1 MLLTGATVVTPDE
14 VLDDGWVQVAGERI
28 AAVGSGAA
36 PAGAAAT
43 DVGGRWI
50 VPGFVDVHVH
60 GGGGSSYTSGDPDQA
75 RTVADLHRRH
85 GTTTTF
91 ASLVTAPLPTMRRS
105 ITALADLVEDGTL
118 AGLHLEGPFLSVAR
132 CGAHDPSHLRAPD
145 REELADLLAAGAGTV
160 THVTVAPELHGG
172 LDLVRQLVDGGV
184 VPAVGHSDA
193 THEQA
198 AAAFAAGARLAT
210 HLYNAMRPVHH
221 REPGVVVA
229 ALEDDRV
236 TVELVNDGV
245 HLHDAIVRSA
255 FRQVG
260 AGRVALVTDAIVA
273 AGMGD
278 GVHGSGRR
286 RVEVVD
292 GTARL
297 AGSPTIAG
305 STLTMDVA
313 VRRAVQAGLA
323 LPDVARA
330 AATTPARALG
340 LDGVGTV
347 TPGSRADLVVLDADL
362 VVAGVL
368 ARGRWVDGPP
378 S

>member
-1 MLLTGATVVTPDE
+1 MLLTGAAVVTPGE
-14 VLDDGWVQVAGERI
+14 VLDEGWVEVAGEQI
-28 AAVGSGAA
+28 TAVGSGPA
-36 PAGAAAT
+36 PAGEAAT
-43 DVGGRWI
+43 DVGGRWL

-60 GGGGSSYTSGDPDQA
+60 GGGGSSYTTGDPDQA
-75 RTVADLHRRH
+75 RSAAALHRRH

-118 AGLHLEGPFLSVAR
+118 AGLHLEGPFLAATR
-132 CGAHDPSHLRAPD
+132 CGAHDPASLRSPD
-145 REELADLLAAGAGTV
+145 RDELADLLTAGRGTV
-160 THVTVAPELHGG
+160 RHVTVAPELPGG

-184 VPAVGHSDA
+184 VAAVGHSDA

-198 AAAFAAGARLAT
+198 VAAFAAGARLAT

-236 TVELVNDGV
+236 TVELINDGV
-245 HLHDAIVRSA
+245 HLHDAVVRST
-255 FRQVG
+255 FREVG
-260 AGRVALVTDAIVA
+260 ADRIALVTDAIVA

-278 GVHGSGRR
+278 GVHGGGRR
-286 RVEVVD
+286 RIEVT
-292 GTARL
+292 GGAARL
-297 AGSPTIAG
+297 VGSSTIAG

-313 VRRAVQAGLA
+313 VRRAVQAGLP

-340 LDGVGTV
+340 LDGVGAITA
-347 TPGSRADLVVLDADL
+347 GGRADLVVLDHDL
-362 VVAGVL
+362 EVRGVV
-368 ARGRWVDGPP
+368 ARGRWVEGPP
-378 S
+378 A

>member
-1 MLLTGATVVTPDE
+1 MLLTGAAVVTPDG
-14 VLDDGWVQVAGERI
+14 VIDDGWVEVAGERI
-28 AAVGSGAA
+28 TAVGSGPA

-43 DVGGRWI
+43 DVGGRWL

-60 GGGGSSYTSGDPDQA
+60 GGGGSSYTTGDPDQA
-75 RTVADLHRRH
+75 RSVAALHRRH

-91 ASLVTAPLPTMRRS
+91 ASLVTAPLPAMRRS

-118 AGLHLEGPFLSVAR
+118 AGLHLEGPFLAATR
-132 CGAHDPSHLRAPD
+132 CGAHDPASLRSPD
-145 REELADLLAAGAGTV
+145 HGELADLLAAGRGTV
-160 THVTVAPELHGG
+160 SHVTVAPELPGG

-184 VPAVGHSDA
+184 VAAVGHSDA

-198 AAAFAAGARLAT
+198 VAAFAAGARLAT

-236 TVELVNDGV
+236 TVELINDGV
-245 HLHDAIVRSA
+245 HLHDAVVRST
-255 FRQVG
+255 FREVG

-278 GVHGSGRR
+278 GVHGTGRR
-286 RVEVVD
+286 RIEVA
-292 GTARL
+292 GGAARL
-297 AGSPTIAG
+297 LGSPTIAG

-313 VRRAVQAGLA
+313 VRRAVQAGLP
-323 LPDVARA
+323 LPEVARA

-340 LDGVGTV
+340 LDGIGAITA
-347 TPGSRADLVVLDADL
+347 GGRADVVVLDGDL
-362 VVAGVL
+362 EVVGVV

-378 S
+378 A

>member
-1 MLLTGATVVTPDE
+1 VLLSGATVVTPDE
-14 VLDDGWVQVAGERI
+14 VLDDGWVEVAGERI
-28 AAVGSGAA
+28 TAVGSGAT
-36 PAGAAAT
+36 PAGAVAT
-43 DVGGRWI
+43 DLTGRWL

-60 GGGGSSYTSGDPDQA
+60 GGGGASYTTGDRDQA

-105 ITALADLVEDGTL
+105 IAALADLVVDGTL
-118 AGLHLEGPFLSVAR
+118 AGLHLEGPFLAASR
-132 CGAHDPSHLRAPD
+132 CGAHDPAHLRPPD
-145 REELADLLAAGAGTV
+145 RDELADLLAAGHGTV
-160 THVTVAPELHGG
+160 THVTVAPELPGG
-172 LDLVRQLVDGGV
+172 VDLVRQLVDEGV
-184 VPAVGHSDA
+184 VAAVGHSDA

-245 HLHDAIVRSA
+245 HLHDAIVRST
-255 FRQVG
+255 FRHVG
-260 AGRVALVTDAIVA
+260 AERVALVTDAIVA
-273 AGMGD
+273 AGAGD

-286 RVEVVD
+286 TIEVSAGV
-292 GTARL
+292 ARL
-297 AGSPTIAG
+297 AGSSTIAG

-323 LPDVARA
+323 LPAVARA

-340 LDGVGTV
+340 LEGVGTV
-347 TPGSRADLVVLDADL
+347 TPGSRADLVVLDAGL
-362 VVAGVL
+362 AVRGVL